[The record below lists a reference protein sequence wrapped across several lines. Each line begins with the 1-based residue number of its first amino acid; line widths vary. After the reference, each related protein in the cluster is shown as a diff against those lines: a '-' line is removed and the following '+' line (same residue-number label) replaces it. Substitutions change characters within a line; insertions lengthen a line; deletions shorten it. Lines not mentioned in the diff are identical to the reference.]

1 MIEGL
6 TFKRY
11 CPLTVEIFFL
21 SNYVV
26 KSTRLIEFQ
35 LSWPISD
42 CFRFMHKLVFLH
54 QMKFVQKSF
63 RVYEVNSLVS
73 IFLITDYQF
82 FHQPRL
88 IYPISIK
95 ALFLDV
101 KALIL
106 TFIIHHQVLNLM
118 IGLIVV

>member
-11 CPLTVEIFFL
+11 CLLAIGIFFQ
-21 SNYVV
+21 SNFVV
-26 KSTRLIEFQ
+26 KSTRLREFQ
-35 LSWPISD
+35 LSSPISNY
-42 CFRFMHKLVFLH
+42 FNFMHKLVFLH
-54 QMKFVQKSF
+54 QMKSVQKSF

-73 IFLITDYQF
+73 IFQIIDCLF

-88 IYPISIK
+88 IYPISVK

-101 KALIL
+101 QVLIL
-106 TFIIHHQVLNLM
+106 TFIAPHQVTSLK
-118 IGLIVV
+118 ISLIAV

>member
-6 TFKRY
+6 TFKR
-11 CPLTVEIFFL
+11 CCLLTIGIFFL
-21 SNYVV
+21 PNFVV
-26 KSTRLIEFQ
+26 ISTRLRGSQ

-42 CFRFMHKLVFLH
+42 CFKFMRTLAFLH
-54 QMKFVQKSF
+54 QMKSVKKSF
-63 RVYEVNSLVS
+63 RVYEVNSLAS
-73 IFLITDYQF
+73 IFQITDCLF

-88 IYPISIK
+88 IYPISVK

-106 TFIIHHQVLNLM
+106 TFIIHHQVLSLK
-118 IGLIVV
+118 ISLIVV